1 MGRFMNCKG
10 QGGYMKKSDLLKL
23 IETIA
28 DDGDINEVILGADEF
43 KELGKVD
50 LSKLSTDEF
59 KNLLTT
65 NEAIKGY
72 MTSRD
77 DSIRSSAVET
87 FKSGKMKELID
98 KAVEEAKNGKKT
110 PEQERIEELEKQFAE
125 SQAQIQR
132 QNTINKYTGVLKE
145 KGLPTELVDFVYG
158 DGKEETIDKNI
169 ETLGTV
175 FTNAID
181 SGVKSKLGTSSYVP
195 PNDDA
200 TNALDAQI
208 ASAMGVK

>member
-1 MGRFMNCKG
+1 MNCKG
-10 QGGYMKKSDLLKL
+10 QGGNMKKSELLKL

-72 MTSRD
+72 MTSHD

-175 FTNAID
+175 FNSAID

>member
-1 MGRFMNCKG
+1 
-10 QGGYMKKSDLLKL
+10 MKKSELLKL

-175 FTNAID
+175 FTSAID

-195 PNDDA
+195 PNDDE

>member
-1 MGRFMNCKG
+1 MNCKG
-10 QGGYMKKSDLLKL
+10 QGGNMKKSDLLKL
-23 IETIA
+23 IEKIA

-43 KELGKVD
+43 KELGKMD

-72 MTSRD
+72 MTSHD

-175 FTNAID
+175 FTSAID

>member
-1 MGRFMNCKG
+1 
-10 QGGYMKKSDLLKL
+10 MKKSELLKL

-43 KELGKVD
+43 KGLGKVD
-50 LSKLSTDEF
+50 LSKLTTDEF

-72 MTSRD
+72 MTSHD

-175 FTNAID
+175 FTSAID

-195 PNDDA
+195 PNDDT

>member
-1 MGRFMNCKG
+1 
-10 QGGYMKKSDLLKL
+10 MKKSDLLKL
-23 IETIA
+23 IEKIA

-43 KELGKVD
+43 KELGKMD

-72 MTSRD
+72 MTSHD

-87 FKSGKMKELID
+87 FKSGKMKEFIN

-175 FTNAID
+175 FTSAID

>member
-1 MGRFMNCKG
+1 
-10 QGGYMKKSDLLKL
+10 MKKSDLLKL

>member
-1 MGRFMNCKG
+1 
-10 QGGYMKKSDLLKL
+10 MKKSDLLKL
-23 IETIA
+23 IEKIA

-43 KELGKVD
+43 KELGKMD
-50 LSKLSTDEF
+50 LSKLSADEF

-72 MTSRD
+72 MTSHD

-87 FKSGKMKELID
+87 FKSGKMKEFIN

-125 SQAQIQR
+125 SQAQIQK

-175 FTNAID
+175 FTSAID

-195 PNDDA
+195 PNDDT
-200 TNALDAQI
+200 TNALVAEVE
-208 ASAMGVK
+208 AAMGLK

>member
-1 MGRFMNCKG
+1 
-10 QGGYMKKSDLLKL
+10 MKKSELLKL

-43 KELGKVD
+43 KGLGKVD

-125 SQAQIQR
+125 SQAQIQK

-145 KGLPTELVDFVYG
+145 KGLPIELVDFVYG
-158 DGKEETIDKNI
+158 DGKEENIDKNI

>member
-1 MGRFMNCKG
+1 MNCKG

-43 KELGKVD
+43 KGLGKVD

-175 FTNAID
+175 FTSAID

>member
-1 MGRFMNCKG
+1 
-10 QGGYMKKSDLLKL
+10 MKKSELLKL

-50 LSKLSTDEF
+50 LSKLSADEF

-72 MTSRD
+72 MTSHD

-87 FKSGKMKELID
+87 FKSGKMKEFIN

-169 ETLGTV
+169 ETLGTI
-175 FTNAID
+175 FSSAID

-195 PNDDA
+195 PNDDT
-200 TNALDAQI
+200 TNALVAEVE
-208 ASAMGVK
+208 AAMGLK

>member
-1 MGRFMNCKG
+1 
-10 QGGYMKKSDLLKL
+10 MKKSELLKL

-43 KELGKVD
+43 KGLGKVD
-50 LSKLSTDEF
+50 LSKLTTDEF

-72 MTSRD
+72 MTSHD

-175 FTNAID
+175 FTSAID

>member
-1 MGRFMNCKG
+1 
-10 QGGYMKKSDLLKL
+10 MKKSELLKL

-65 NEAIKGY
+65 NETIKGY

-175 FTNAID
+175 FTSAID

>member
-1 MGRFMNCKG
+1 
-10 QGGYMKKSDLLKL
+10 MKKSELLKL

-175 FTNAID
+175 FNSAID

-208 ASAMGVK
+208 ASAMGVQ

>member
-1 MGRFMNCKG
+1 MNCKG
-10 QGGYMKKSDLLKL
+10 QGGYMKKSELLKL

-175 FTNAID
+175 FTSAID

>member
-1 MGRFMNCKG
+1 
-10 QGGYMKKSDLLKL
+10 MKKSDLLKL

-43 KELGKVD
+43 KGLGKVD

-175 FTNAID
+175 FTSAID

-195 PNDDA
+195 PNDDT
-200 TNALDAQI
+200 TNALVAEVE
-208 ASAMGVK
+208 AAMGLK

>member
-1 MGRFMNCKG
+1 MNCKG
-10 QGGYMKKSDLLKL
+10 QGGYMKKSELLKL

-175 FTNAID
+175 FTSAID

-195 PNDDA
+195 PNDDE

>member
-1 MGRFMNCKG
+1 
-10 QGGYMKKSDLLKL
+10 MKKSDLLKL
-23 IETIA
+23 IEKIA

-43 KELGKVD
+43 KELGKMD

-72 MTSRD
+72 MTSHD

-145 KGLPTELVDFVYG
+145 KGLPTELVNFVYG

-175 FTNAID
+175 FTSAID

>member
-1 MGRFMNCKG
+1 
-10 QGGYMKKSDLLKL
+10 MKKSELLKL

-87 FKSGKMKELID
+87 FKSGKMKELIN

-132 QNTINKYTGVLKE
+132 QNTINKYTGILKE

-175 FTNAID
+175 FTSAID

-208 ASAMGVK
+208 ASAMGVQ

>member
-1 MGRFMNCKG
+1 
-10 QGGYMKKSDLLKL
+10 MKKSDLLKL

-28 DDGDINEVILGADEF
+28 DDGDINEAILGADEF
-43 KELGKVD
+43 KGLGEMD
-50 LSKLSTDEF
+50 LSKLSADEF

-72 MTSRD
+72 MTSHD

-87 FKSGKMKELID
+87 FKSGKMKEIIN

-175 FTNAID
+175 FTSAID

-195 PNDDA
+195 PNDDT
-200 TNALDAQI
+200 TNALVAEVE
-208 ASAMGVK
+208 AAMGLK

>member
-1 MGRFMNCKG
+1 
-10 QGGYMKKSDLLKL
+10 MKKSELLKL

-43 KELGKVD
+43 KKLGKVD

-132 QNTINKYTGVLKE
+132 QNTINKYTGILKE

-175 FTNAID
+175 FTSAID

>member
-1 MGRFMNCKG
+1 
-10 QGGYMKKSDLLKL
+10 MKKSELLKL

-43 KELGKVD
+43 KGLGKVD
-50 LSKLSTDEF
+50 LSKLTTDEF

-65 NEAIKGY
+65 NEVIKGY
-72 MTSRD
+72 MTSHD

-175 FTNAID
+175 FTSAID

>member
-1 MGRFMNCKG
+1 
-10 QGGYMKKSDLLKL
+10 MKKSELLKL

-98 KAVEEAKNGKKT
+98 KEVEEAKNGKKT

-132 QNTINKYTGVLKE
+132 QNTINKYTGILKE

-175 FTNAID
+175 FTSAID

>member
-1 MGRFMNCKG
+1 MNCKG
-10 QGGYMKKSDLLKL
+10 QGGNMKKSELLKL

-50 LSKLSTDEF
+50 LSKLNTDEF

-72 MTSRD
+72 MTSHD

-145 KGLPTELVDFVYG
+145 KGLPTELVNFVYG

-175 FTNAID
+175 FTSAID

>member
-1 MGRFMNCKG
+1 
-10 QGGYMKKSDLLKL
+10 MKKSELLKL

-87 FKSGKMKELID
+87 FKSGKMKELIN

-132 QNTINKYTGVLKE
+132 QNTINKYTGILKE

-175 FTNAID
+175 FTSAID

-195 PNDDA
+195 QNDDA

>member
-1 MGRFMNCKG
+1 
-10 QGGYMKKSDLLKL
+10 MKKSELLKL

-125 SQAQIQR
+125 SQAQIQK

-195 PNDDA
+195 PNDDT
-200 TNALDAQI
+200 TNALVAEVE
-208 ASAMGVK
+208 AAMGLK

>member
-1 MGRFMNCKG
+1 
-10 QGGYMKKSDLLKL
+10 MKKSELLKL

-43 KELGKVD
+43 KGLGKVD

-125 SQAQIQR
+125 SQAQIQK

-175 FTNAID
+175 FTSAID

>member
-1 MGRFMNCKG
+1 MNCKG
-10 QGGYMKKSDLLKL
+10 QGGNMKKSELLKL

-87 FKSGKMKELID
+87 FKNGKMKELID

-175 FTNAID
+175 FTSAID

>member
-1 MGRFMNCKG
+1 MNCKG
-10 QGGYMKKSDLLKL
+10 QGGNIKKSELLKL

-50 LSKLSTDEF
+50 LSKLNTDEF

-72 MTSRD
+72 MTSHD

-145 KGLPTELVDFVYG
+145 KGLPTELVNFVYG

-175 FTNAID
+175 FTSAID

>member
-1 MGRFMNCKG
+1 
-10 QGGYMKKSDLLKL
+10 MKKSELLKL

-50 LSKLSTDEF
+50 LSKLNTDEF

-72 MTSRD
+72 MTSHD

-145 KGLPTELVDFVYG
+145 KGLPTELVNFVYG

-175 FTNAID
+175 FTSAID

>member
-1 MGRFMNCKG
+1 
-10 QGGYMKKSDLLKL
+10 MKKSELLKL

-132 QNTINKYTGVLKE
+132 QNTINKYTGILKE

-175 FTNAID
+175 FTSAID

>member
-1 MGRFMNCKG
+1 
-10 QGGYMKKSDLLKL
+10 MKKSELLKL

>member
-1 MGRFMNCKG
+1 
-10 QGGYMKKSDLLKL
+10 MKKSELLKL

-175 FTNAID
+175 FTSAID
-181 SGVKSKLGTSSYVP
+181 SGVKSKLGNKFLCT
-195 PNDDA
+195 
-200 TNALDAQI
+200 T
-208 ASAMGVK
+208 K

>member
-1 MGRFMNCKG
+1 MNCKG
-10 QGGYMKKSDLLKL
+10 QGGNMKKSELLKL

-50 LSKLSTDEF
+50 LSKLTTDEF

-72 MTSRD
+72 MTSHD

-87 FKSGKMKELID
+87 FKNGKMKELID

-132 QNTINKYTGVLKE
+132 QNTINKYTGILKE

-175 FTNAID
+175 FTSAID

>member
-1 MGRFMNCKG
+1 
-10 QGGYMKKSDLLKL
+10 MKKSELLKL

-87 FKSGKMKELID
+87 FKNGKMKELID

-175 FTNAID
+175 FTSAID

-208 ASAMGVK
+208 ASAMGVQ

>member
-1 MGRFMNCKG
+1 
-10 QGGYMKKSDLLKL
+10 MKKSELLKL

-145 KGLPTELVDFVYG
+145 KGLPTELVNFVYG

-175 FTNAID
+175 FTSAID

>member
-1 MGRFMNCKG
+1 
-10 QGGYMKKSDLLKL
+10 MKKSELLKL

-50 LSKLSTDEF
+50 LSKLSADEF

-72 MTSRD
+72 MTSHD

-87 FKSGKMKELID
+87 FKSGKMKEFIN

-175 FTNAID
+175 FSSAID

-195 PNDDA
+195 PNDDT
-200 TNALDAQI
+200 TNALVAEVE
-208 ASAMGVK
+208 AAMGLK

>member
-1 MGRFMNCKG
+1 
-10 QGGYMKKSDLLKL
+10 MKKSDLLKL
-23 IETIA
+23 VETIA
-28 DDGDINEVILGADEF
+28 DDGDINEIILGTDEF
-43 KELGKVD
+43 KGLGKVD
-50 LSKLSTDEF
+50 LSKLTTDEF

-72 MTSRD
+72 MASHD
-77 DSIRSSAVET
+77 DSIMSSAVET

-125 SQAQIQR
+125 SQAKIQR

-175 FTNAID
+175 FTSAID

-208 ASAMGVK
+208 ASAMGVQ